1 LLVEQLGGFVH
12 LKGRLIMKYTK
23 KLINGFESIEI
34 TAYEDGVVT
43 IEQGDNS
50 VTIPSF
56 MLDLVVA
63 EVKAAS
69 AQVAIDSDGE

>member
-1 LLVEQLGGFVH
+1 
-12 LKGRLIMKYTK
+12 MKYTK

-63 EVKAAS
+63 EVNAAS

>member
-1 LLVEQLGGFVH
+1 
-12 LKGRLIMKYTK
+12 MKYTK

-50 VTIPSF
+50 VTIPTF

-69 AQVAIDSDGE
+69 AQVAIDSDGSNR

>member
-1 LLVEQLGGFVH
+1 
-12 LKGRLIMKYTK
+12 MKYTK

-43 IEQGDNS
+43 IEQGDHS

-56 MLDLVVA
+56 MLDLDVVA

>member
-1 LLVEQLGGFVH
+1 M
-12 LKGRLIMKYTK
+12 KGKLIMKYTK